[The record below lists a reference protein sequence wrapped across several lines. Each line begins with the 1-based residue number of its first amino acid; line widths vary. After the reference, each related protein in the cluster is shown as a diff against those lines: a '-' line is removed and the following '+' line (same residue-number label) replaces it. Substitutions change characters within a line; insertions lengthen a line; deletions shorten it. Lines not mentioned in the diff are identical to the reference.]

1 MRFRPIALAA
11 ALVLATA
18 SPAAAFS
25 LDDIDWGN
33 LGFDKSFEIMYGE
46 GGSTGI
52 GTYQSLALSG
62 RQDLFW
68 IFALRLGAMG
78 NLTRETPTAANMAL
92 GYGIRG
98 DALITTGKLIP
109 GIQAYGGVG
118 VQMYNQRSA
127 TDVQF
132 ATRQGLVVGIRAL
145 FLQLESR
152 IESVPGPGAGI
163 FGGMFF
169 EY

>member
-1 MRFRPIALAA
+1 MRFRSAALPA

-18 SPAAAFS
+18 PPAAAFS
-25 LDDIDWGN
+25 LDDIDLDR
-33 LGFDKSFEIMYGE
+33 LGFERSVEIMYGE
-46 GGSTGI
+46 GGSQGVGSYKSGSI
-52 GTYQSLALSG
+52 AG
-62 RQDLFW
+62 RQDMLW
-68 IFALRLGAMG
+68 IFALRLAGMG
-78 NLTRETPTAANMAL
+78 NLTRETPTASYMAL
-92 GYGIRG
+92 GWGIRG

-109 GIQAYGGVG
+109 GIQAYGGMG
-118 VQMYNQRSA
+118 MQLYNQRTA

-132 ATRQGLVVGIRAL
+132 ATRQSYVVGIRAL

-152 IESVPGPGAGI
+152 VEQVPGPGAGI